1 MKRGLKQFSYYEKA
15 PFLELL
21 SEENKGETKPLN
33 TSLMYL
39 TGGYSQRPNL

>member
-1 MKRGLKQFSYYEKA
+1 MKRALEQFSYSEKA

-21 SEENKGETKPLN
+21 SDENKGATKPLN

-39 TGGYSQRPNL
+39 TGGYLQRPNL